1 MQRLTGGP
9 EPTETPQPEQLERI
23 PSLQRISDMVDWQR
37 FESLVSGI
45 ESARG
50 EKPGYPPLTLAKALL
65 LQRLHGLSD
74 SRLADELGD
83 RLSFRQFIGL
93 GLQDGIPDESTIRR
107 FKAALEERGLGE
119 RLFLELRRQ
128 MDAHGVSLRR
138 GRLVDAELVKAPG
151 ERRGRQAPRREG

>member
-9 EPTETPQPEQLERI
+9 ETEETPSPERI
-23 PSLQRISDMVDWQR
+23 PSLQRISDMVDWAR

-83 RLSFRQFIGL
+83 RLSFRRFVGL
-93 GLQDGIPDESTIRR
+93 SLQDGTPAQSTIRR
-107 FKAALEERGLGE
+107 FKAALKDRGLGE

-151 ERRGRQAPRREG
+151 EKRGKR